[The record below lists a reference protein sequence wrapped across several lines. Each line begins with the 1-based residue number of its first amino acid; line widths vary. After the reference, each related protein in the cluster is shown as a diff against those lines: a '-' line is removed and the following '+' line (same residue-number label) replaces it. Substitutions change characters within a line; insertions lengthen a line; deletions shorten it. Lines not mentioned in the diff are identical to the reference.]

1 MYCGYFCTLILFKIK
16 SQESDKN
23 NGWLNME
30 IIKSNES
37 NNERRTRAGA
47 GAGAGVVRRI
57 KDYA

>member
-47 GAGAGVVRRI
+47 GVVRRI
-57 KDYA
+57 KEYA